1 MHSNVFSSV
10 FNIRTT
16 ALLLIGASLIATSSA
31 MTLREFRTL
40 EKTGRQG
47 TDYANYYL
55 VGVMEGVLESHAR
68 NARNG
73 AIPRICRTGRR
84 PDPRIARSL
93 FDTELKRNEGL
104 YEADMSVQLVMINA
118 LTAAYTCSG

>member
-1 MHSNVFSSV
+1 
-10 FNIRTT
+10 
-16 ALLLIGASLIATSSA
+16 

-73 AIPRICRTGRR
+73 AIPRICLTGRR